1 MSSRYTQYY
10 QTGGNLRDIGQIY
23 KGPGEQ
29 TSSSSSQYYRNQKGE
44 GIGDFFAT
52 AYRFLN
58 PLLQSGLSVLG
69 NQAIRSGTNILSD
82 LGKKDLGTIV
92 REQGEQAIKNLSEKA
107 INKIKRGSNNNN
119 SRGGGGGGSATTQ
132 VGKGRR
138 KIHHRRSQHR
148 NKIASMII
156 GSHKKKRGRK
166 PGRKGIK
173 TSSFSGISHSALRRA
188 VGRNIRKAKRIQ
200 IGGKRKAKRRTTKRR
215 SAKRQRQ
222 LDIFN

>member
-1 MSSRYTQYY
+1 MSSRYTQHY
-10 QTGGNLRDIGQIY
+10 QSGGSLRDIGQIY
-23 KGPGEQ
+23 RGPEA
-29 TSSSSSQYYRNQKGE
+29 YYRNQRGE

-107 INKIKRGSNNNN
+107 INKIKR
-119 SRGGGGGGSATTQ
+119 RAAGGGGGDKKETIQT
-132 VGKGRR
+132 GKGRR
-138 KIHHRRSQHR
+138 NNYKHRIVVSSTM
-148 NKIASMII
+148 A
-156 GSHKKKRGRK
+156 KKRGRK
-166 PGRKGIK
+166 PGRKSIK
-173 TSSFSGISHSALRRA
+173 TNSFGGVDHIGMRRGI
-188 VGRNIRKAKRIQ
+188 GRNIRKVKGVQQQQ
-200 IGGKRKAKRRTTKRR
+200 IGGRRRHQRRRRTNIKKKRTTV
-215 SAKRQRQ
+215 SKPKRHQHHHRRRRIRN

>member
-29 TSSSSSQYYRNQKGE
+29 TVQYYRNQKGE

-107 INKIKRGSNNNN
+107 INKIKRGS
-119 SRGGGGGGSATTQ
+119 SGGGGGGKTTQ

-156 GSHKKKRGRK
+156 GAGAGHKKKRGRK

-173 TSSFSGISHSALRRA
+173 TSSFSGISHSALRRG
-188 VGRNIRKAKRIQ
+188 VGRNIREAKRFQ

-215 SAKRQRQ
+215 SVKRQRQ

>member
-10 QTGGNLRDIGQIY
+10 QSGGSLRDIGQIY
-23 KGPGEQ
+23 KGPE
-29 TSSSSSQYYRNQKGE
+29 SYYYRNQRGE

-107 INKIKRGSNNNN
+107 IDKIKRS
-119 SRGGGGGGSATTQ
+119 GGRKVTTTITQ
-132 VGKGRR
+132 EGKGRR
-138 KIHHRRSQHR
+138 IIKHR
-148 NKIASMII
+148 NSKISLMCRRRQA
-156 GSHKKKRGRK
+156 GSGGCVRKKRGRK

-173 TSSFSGISHSALRRA
+173 RNLSAGLNHIAVRRGI
-188 VGRNIRKAKRIQ
+188 GRNYRKAKRIQ
-200 IGGKRKAKRRTTKRR
+200 IGGRRKTKRRSTKRRTTTFKR
-215 SAKRQRQ
+215 KRTHN

>member
-10 QTGGNLRDIGQIY
+10 QTGGSLRDIGPIY
-23 KGPGEQ
+23 RGPE
-29 TSSSSSQYYRNQKGE
+29 TYYRNQKGE

-69 NQAIRSGTNILSD
+69 SQAIRSGTNILSD

-92 REQGEQAIKNLSEKA
+92 REQGEQAIKNLSDKA
-107 INKIKRGSNNNN
+107 IDKIKRSGRKVS
-119 SRGGGGGGSATTQ
+119 Q
-132 VGKGRR
+132 EGKGRR
-138 KIHHRRSQHR
+138 GIIHHRRSQHR
-148 NKIASMII
+148 NKIASMVRRRQ
-156 GSHKKKRGRK
+156 GLKKRGRK

-173 TSSFSGISHSALRRA
+173 TKSFDGIDHIALRRGI
-188 VGRNIRKAKRIQ
+188 GRNIRKAKRIQ

-215 SAKRQRQ
+215 TVKRQRTTTRH